1 MRQPSRRL
9 LTALWLVAA
18 GLAFVAFAIGYYR
31 KGEVDWVPLIA
42 TLLLAAVGISSARR
56 KDADANRSP
65 AADRETGPPPP

>member
-31 KGEVDWVPLIA
+31 KGEVDFVPLIA
-42 TLLLAAVGISSARR
+42 TLLLAVVGISSARR
-56 KDADANRSP
+56 KNDASRSGT
-65 AADRETGPPPP
+65 ADRQNEPPG

>member
-31 KGEVDWVPLIA
+31 KGEVDFVPLIA
-42 TLLLAAVGISSARR
+42 TLLLAVVGISSARR
-56 KDADANRSP
+56 KNDASRS
-65 AADRETGPPPP
+65 ATADRQNELPR